1 MKTSIINKPFLA
13 IITIALLWL
22 LVGTELLEARG
33 GGSRGG
39 SFGGSRS
46 FGRSSAPSRP
56 SAPASAPRSSFGGN
70 RSTAVGS
77 GAAKSSSFGGTRMA
91 SSGDYTSKYGTPRRT
106 VAGNTM
112 AGVPGNYRVNDYG
125 GYSSSLM
132 MGYMMGSTSMMWSM
146 PFHPAFY
153 YSRPYYVTNPDG
165 TVGVYPPTFSFAK
178 LFFTLVILGAIIFVI
193 YVIIR
198 NRRRNNGSWGVTH
211 SQSSFD

>member
-1 MKTSIINKPFLA
+1 MKKSFINKPFFVA
-13 IITIALLWL
+13 IIIALLWL
-22 LVGTELLEARG
+22 LIGNDVLNARG
-33 GGSRGG
+33 GRGG

-46 FGRSSAPSRP
+46 FGRSSPSRT
-56 SAPASAPRSSFGGN
+56 SSAPRSSFGGS
-70 RSTAVGS
+70 RATSLS
-77 GAAKSSSFGGTRMA
+77 GGRSSSFSATKMNA
-91 SSGDYTSKYGTPRRT
+91 SRDYTTKYGAPRRT

-112 AGVPGNYRVNDYG
+112 AGVPGNYRMNDYG
-125 GYSSSLM
+125 GFSSGLM
-132 MGYMMGSTSMMWSM
+132 MGYMMGNTSMMWSM

-178 LFFTLVILGAIIFVI
+178 LFFTLIIVGGIAYII

-198 NRRRNNGSWGVTH
+198 NRRRNAGSWGVTH